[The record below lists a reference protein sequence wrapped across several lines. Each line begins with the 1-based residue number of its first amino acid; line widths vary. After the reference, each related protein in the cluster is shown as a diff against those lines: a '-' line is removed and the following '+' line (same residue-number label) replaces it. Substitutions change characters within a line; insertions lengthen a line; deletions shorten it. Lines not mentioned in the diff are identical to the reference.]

1 MSLPL
6 LCLAAAMAAPQA
18 DLAERLSPLLAE
30 ADQTG
35 AWVGAMVMDADGRV
49 LFSQGGSRLM
59 IPASN
64 QKVLTCAFALGV
76 LGPDFRFQTRIWR
89 TQEGAIIDA
98 PGDPTLTR
106 DDLVA
111 AAKTLALPEGSVIR
125 VRSAFR
131 PGTPPSWEWDDL
143 PWYYAPV
150 IQALSYDRAA
160 FEPKA
165 AQGAVTPLPA
175 ELGVTVARGPASGRL
190 RAEFSRW
197 TSEITVSG
205 AIGDPEVS
213 LGRMAIPNP
222 DISAIRLLGGIPGP
236 FSGDLPSGPPTVTL
250 TSKPL
255 REIAQEC
262 LEPSDNLIAE
272 HLMLA
277 AAAALAPLAPG
288 EEYSQAAAAMTDF
301 FIREGV
307 MSAGEMRPR
316 DGSGLSRQNLAT
328 PASILKAH
336 RWAEMRFGS
345 LWTNALAAPGEG
357 TLRTRLKGTPFA
369 GKTGT
374 INAVSTLSGVV
385 STAKPGAPKYVCLFF
400 NNALLAAQT
409 LRQVQDAFI
418 VECAKDEATLDG
430 QKISSPSSAES
441 NAHPRPRRSD
451 GDWLY

>member
-18 DLAERLSPLLAE
+18 DLAERLTPLLAE
-30 ADQTG
+30 AEQTG
-35 AWVGAMVMDADGRV
+35 AWVGAVVMDEDGRV
-49 LFSQGGSRLM
+49 LYSQGGSRLM

-64 QKVLTCAFALGV
+64 QKVLSCAFALGV

-89 TQEGAIIDA
+89 TDEGAIVDA
-98 PGDPTLTR
+98 PGDPTLSR

-111 AAKTLALPEGSVIR
+111 AAKNLALPSGSIIR

-150 IQALSYDRAA
+150 IQALTYDKAS

-165 AQGAVTPLPA
+165 AQGAVLPLPA

-190 RAEFSRW
+190 KTEFSRW

-205 AIGDPEVS
+205 AIGEAEVS

-222 DISAIRLLGGIPGP
+222 DISAIRLLGGSPGP
-236 FSGDLPSGPPTVTL
+236 FTGDLPDRAPDVIL
-250 TSKPL
+250 TSAPL
-255 REIAQEC
+255 SRIVQDC
-262 LEPSDNLIAE
+262 LEPSDNMIAE
-272 HLMLA
+272 HLLLA
-277 AAAALAPLAPG
+277 AAASLGTLAPG
-288 EEYSQAAAAMTDF
+288 EEYSQAASAMTDF
-301 FIREGV
+301 FVREGV
-307 MSAGEMRPR
+307 MAPGEIRPR

-328 PASILKAH
+328 PAAILKAH
-336 RWAEMRFGS
+336 RWAEMRFGG
-345 LWTNALAAPGEG
+345 LWSNALAAPGEG

-374 INAVSTLSGVV
+374 INAVSTLSGVI

-430 QKISSPSSAES
+430 QTIPGPGTAKGNADSSPRGALG
-441 NAHPRPRRSD
+441 HR
-451 GDWLY
+451 LY